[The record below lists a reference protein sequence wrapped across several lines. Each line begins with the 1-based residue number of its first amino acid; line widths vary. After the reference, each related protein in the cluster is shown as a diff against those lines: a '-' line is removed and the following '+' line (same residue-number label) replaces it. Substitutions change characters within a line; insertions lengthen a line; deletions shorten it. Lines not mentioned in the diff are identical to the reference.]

1 MESSIATAGFVLA
14 AIAWGVVAAVLLIGW
29 RGSGRGM
36 APLLAVAAAIA
47 WAGLLAWIHA
57 ADFLLVQAIAGVD
70 ALRLAGWSAL
80 LLTLLAAVAP
90 TGVFRTLVAVAG
102 LAVGTLVLV
111 ASTAFWSGSEGV
123 AWAGA
128 AFVIGGIVGSLV
140 ALVLIEQIYRNADQ
154 EARWSL
160 KYLCLGLGT
169 IFVYDLFLFADAL
182 LGQRPDTGFWAARGY
197 INALVAPLIAVS
209 AARNPGWSL
218 DVYLSRRFVLHTA
231 TLAMAGG
238 YLVLMALAAYSIEVY
253 GGAWAGPVQAVFL
266 VGSVL
271 VLLVLLFSGQ
281 MRARARVFLSK
292 HFYNYRYDYREEWLR
307 FSRTM
312 TAGEAD
318 ARPLPE
324 RAIQAIGQVVESPGG
339 VLWQA
344 REGQFEPVANW
355 NLAEPA
361 RAAEAEGG
369 ALAGFLAETEWVLTV
384 DEWRRHPE
392 RYRGIV
398 MPHWLAAM
406 PRAWLLVP
414 LLHHERLEGFVVLA
428 RSRAG
433 QAELNWEDFDLLK
446 IIGRQVASY
455 LAQDAAARALSRA
468 EQFETF
474 NRLSA
479 FVLHDLKNI
488 IGQLSMLAR
497 NARRHGDSPEFIS
510 DAVETIDH
518 SVERMNQL
526 MAQLRGGMQAGGA
539 STVDLARIVQA
550 AVEARAGERPVP
562 EAEVPDEP
570 VRLRADRARLTSVLA
585 NLVQNAQEATPDDG
599 SVRVVLQ
606 HEDDGVI
613 LDISDTGAGM
623 DRAFVRDRLFRPFD
637 TSKGQTGMGIG
648 AFEAREFVR
657 ALGGSVRVDSTPGEG
672 TRFRLHF
679 PASCLVERQSSVA
692 TEEGS

>member
-1 MESSIATAGFVLA
+1 MVSSIATAGFVLA
-14 AIAWGVVAAVLLIGW
+14 AIAYGVVAAVLLIGW
-29 RGSGRGM
+29 RGSGRGI
-36 APLLAVAAAIA
+36 APLLAVGAAIV
-47 WAGLLAWIHA
+47 WAALLAWVHA
-57 ADFLLVQAIAGVD
+57 VDFLAVQAVAAID
-70 ALRLAGWSAL
+70 ALRLAGWFGL
-80 LLTLLAAVAP
+80 LLSLLAAVAP
-90 TGVFRTLVAVAG
+90 AGVFRTLLAAAALAAG
-102 LAVGTLVLV
+102 ILLLV
-111 ASTAFWSGSEGV
+111 ASTPFWPGMGDP
-123 AWAGA
+123 AWAGS
-128 AFVIGGIVGSLV
+128 AFVIGGIIGALV
-140 ALVLIEQIYRNADQ
+140 ALVLIEQIYRNAGQ

-169 IFVYDLFLFADAL
+169 VFVYDLFLFADAL

-324 RAIQAIGQVVESPGG
+324 RAIQAIAQVVESPGG
-339 VLWQA
+339 VLWQV
-344 REGQFEPVANW
+344 REGQLEPVASW

-361 RAAEAEGG
+361 QAAVPLEG
-369 ALAGFLAETEWVLTV
+369 ALARFLAESEWVLSI
-384 DEWRRHPE
+384 DEWHSHAD
-392 RYRGIV
+392 RYRGIT
-398 MPHWLAAM
+398 MPEWLADM

-428 RSRAG
+428 LSRAG
-433 QAELNWEDFDLLK
+433 DPGLNWEDFDLLK

-497 NARRHGDSPEFIS
+497 NARRHGDSPEFMS
-510 DAVETIDH
+510 DAVETIEH

-526 MAQLRGGMQAGGA
+526 MAQLRGGMQASGT
-539 STVDLARIVQA
+539 STVDLARIVHA
-550 AVEARAGERPVP
+550 AVEARSGDRPVP
-562 EAEVPDEP
+562 VAEVPAEP
-570 VRLRADRARLTSVLA
+570 VRLQADRARLTSVLA

-599 SVRVVLQ
+599 TVRVVL
-606 HEDDGVI
+606 DRNADGAT

-648 AFEAREFVR
+648 AFEAREFIR
-657 ALGGSVRVDSTPGEG
+657 GLGGSVHVDSAPGEG

-679 PASCLVERQSSVA
+679 PVSCLVERQPSVE